1 MATFPGMARGRLES
15 TFPPGYPMVQFN
27 TRANEILLKLVY
39 YGPGL
44 SGKTTNLQSL
54 HTMCADTQ
62 RGEMFSVNTQEDR
75 TLFFDLLPINLGYI
89 YGNAIHLQ
97 IYTVPGQ
104 VQYDASRRVVL
115 GGADGV
121 VFVAD
126 SSEAKMQE
134 NVDSLSNLYHNLNA
148 NRLNIKQIPFVLQ
161 YNKRDLP
168 DAMAVGVM
176 NRRLNF
182 RSVPYFESVAN
193 RGPGV
198 LDTFLAITRETV
210 GYTFKK
216 YHLDK
221 KIKDFD
227 EMLNLIESNVRS
239 SMREMPPPQE
249 APLETTVLRH
259 SQVSVNDLAPNKVA
273 DAQDLLEDALKS
285 NMETARLYS
294 ELKQVKDTLQRKN
307 EEMGQLYSQMD
318 RANQDNLK
326 TRKYLE
332 GLVQN
337 IGEAVISFSADGKIL
352 TWNTAAE
359 RIFGYARP
367 EIVGRSMTQLTP
379 DHLFGELDQVVQQV
393 GRGQVVR
400 DMVTTRLRKGGIAFP
415 ASITFAPVRGSDDRV
430 VAFSALIR
438 DTSEQRVLEEQLVH
452 SQKHEALGRLVPSLF
467 HEAANRLTPVL
478 LEARLIAESAMDSH
492 QAEQAGRLVQ
502 AVDSVQT
509 LLRPLQTVLNPPSP
523 RKTLFQLNQ
532 LVQEATSLV
541 EQKAQRM
548 GVTLE
553 LTLEPA
559 LPETGLDAPLV
570 SQALTNLFLNGLQAM
585 ALSPTKRLRIATR
598 RSGETLQV
606 VVQDTAPAIQEA
618 QKAEIFD
625 PACASTTEA
634 LALPIAEIIARQHG
648 GRLSVRSQEGLGNA
662 FLLEL
667 PLVAAE
673 APRTGKAEGLM
684 GARALVVD
692 DEPFL
697 LECLVDALGAWG
709 LQVEACTRG
718 DEAIQKLESK
728 AFDLILS
735 DIRMPSLSGMDLFE
749 WLKVQQPAM
758 THRILYT
765 TGDSFDAKT
774 RAFLEESQV
783 PYLGKPFDLNQ
794 LKQSLE
800 SLLETPM
807 EA

>member
-1 MATFPGMARGRLES
+1 
-15 TFPPGYPMVQFN
+15 MVQFN

-54 HTMCADTQ
+54 HAMCTDTQ
-62 RGEMFSVNTQEDR
+62 RGELFSVNTQEDR

-126 SSEAKMQE
+126 SAEAKMQE

-148 NRLNIKQIPFVLQ
+148 NRLNIKQIPFVIQ

-193 RGPGV
+193 RGTGV
-198 LDTFLAITRETV
+198 LETFLAITRETV

-239 SMREMPPPQE
+239 NLRELPPQPEQASAPSSE
-249 APLETTVLRH
+249 ATVLRH
-259 SQVSVNDLAPNKVA
+259 SNVSVADLVPGKVA
-273 DAQDLLEDALKS
+273 DAQELLEDALKS

-294 ELKQVKDTLQRKN
+294 ELKQAKESLEKKN
-307 EEMGQLYSQMD
+307 EEMSQLYTQLD

-337 IGEAVISFSADGKIL
+337 MGEAVISFTADGKIL
-352 TWNTAAE
+352 TWNAAAE
-359 RIFGYARP
+359 RIFGYTRP
-367 EIVGRSMTQLTP
+367 EIVGRNMAQLSP
-379 DHLFGELDQVVQQV
+379 DRLLSELEVALQQV

-400 DMVTTRLRKGGIAFP
+400 DMETTRLRKGGVAFP
-415 ASITFAPVRGSDDRV
+415 ASVTYAPVRGGDDRV
-430 VAFSALIR
+430 LAYSALVR
-438 DTSEQRVLEEQLVH
+438 DLGEKKALEERLVH
-452 SQKHEALGRLVPSLF
+452 SQKHEALGRLVPALF

-478 LEARLIAESAMDSH
+478 LESRLIAESALDPH
-492 QAEQAGRLVQ
+492 QAGQAERLVR
-502 AVDSVQT
+502 AVESVQA
-509 LLRPLQTVLNPPSP
+509 LLLPLQTVLNPPAP
-523 RKTLFQLNQ
+523 RREVVQLNE
-532 LVQEATSLV
+532 VIQEAARFAEL
-541 EQKAQRM
+541 KAQRM
-548 GVTLE
+548 GANLE
-553 LTLEPA
+553 LNLEEG
-559 LPETGLDAPLV
+559 LPEASLDRALLF
-570 SQALTNLFLNGLQAM
+570 QALTNLFLNGLQSVS
-585 ALSPTKRLRIATR
+585 LSPVKRVRVASR
-598 RSGETLQV
+598 RVGDSLQV
-606 VVQDTAPAIQEA
+606 VVQDSGPALQEGQLA
-618 QKAEIFD
+618 GLFD
-625 PACASTTEA
+625 PASATSTEG
-634 LALPIAEIIARQHG
+634 LALPVAETIARQHG
-648 GRLSVRSQEGLGNA
+648 GRLTVRSQDGLGNA

-667 PLVAAE
+667 PAVPVPAA
-673 APRTGKAEGLM
+673 APVPAAGL
-684 GARALVVD
+684 GGRKALVVD
-692 DEPFL
+692 DESFL
-697 LECLVDALGAWG
+697 LECLVDALTAWG
-709 LQVEACTRG
+709 VEAVACTQG
-718 DEAIQKLESK
+718 EEAVRHLEQSD
-728 AFDLILS
+728 AFDFIVS
-735 DIRMPSLSGMDLFE
+735 DIRMPGLSGMDLFE
-749 WLKVQQPAM
+749 WLKANRTGM
-758 THRILYT
+758 TRRILFT
-765 TGDSFDAKT
+765 TGDAFDAQT
-774 RAFLEESQV
+774 RTFLETNGV
-783 PYLGKPFDLNQ
+783 PHLGKPFDLRQ

-800 SLLETPM
+800 SLVETPI

>member
-1 MATFPGMARGRLES
+1 
-15 TFPPGYPMVQFN
+15 MVQFN

-54 HTMCADTQ
+54 HAMCSDAQ

-126 SSEAKMQE
+126 SSEAKMQD

-148 NRLNIKQIPFVLQ
+148 NRLNIKQIPFVIQ

-168 DAMAVGVM
+168 DALAVGVM

-193 RGPGV
+193 RGTGV
-198 LDTFLAITRETV
+198 LDTFLSITRETV
-210 GYTFKK
+210 SYTFKK

-239 SMREMPPPQE
+239 SMRELPQPQE
-249 APLETTVLRH
+249 APLVPPVESTVLRH
-259 SQVSVNDLAPNKVA
+259 SNVSVADLTPGKVA

-294 ELKQVKDTLQRKN
+294 ELKQVKDTLEKKN
-307 EEMGQLYSQMD
+307 EELSQLYTQLD

-326 TRKYLE
+326 TRRYLE

-337 IGEAVISFSADGKIL
+337 IGEAVISYAPDGKIL
-352 TWNTAAE
+352 TWNMAAE
-359 RIFGYARP
+359 RIFGYSRP
-367 EIVGRSMTQLTP
+367 EIVGRNMAQLTP
-379 DHLFGELDQVVQQV
+379 DHLLTELDQVAQQV

-400 DMVTTRLRKGGIAFP
+400 DMATTRLRKGGVTFP
-415 ASITFAPVRGSDDRV
+415 ANITYAPVRGNDERV
-430 VAFSALIR
+430 LAYSALVR
-438 DTSEQRVLEEQLVH
+438 DVSEHKELQEQLVH

-478 LEARLIAESAMDSH
+478 LESRLIAESSMDPH
-492 QAEQAGRLVQ
+492 QAEQAARLVK
-502 AVDSVQT
+502 AVDSIQS
-509 LLRPLQTVLNPPSP
+509 LLHPLQTVLNPPSP
-523 RKTLFQLNQ
+523 RPLPVRVND
-532 LVQEATSLV
+532 LVQEATALV
-541 EQKAQRM
+541 DAKAQRM
-548 GVTLE
+548 GASVE
-553 LTLEPA
+553 LNLDPA
-559 LPETGLDAPLV
+559 LPQTALDPGLLV
-570 SQALTNLFLNGLQAM
+570 QALTNLLLNGLQAM
-585 ALSPTKRLRIATR
+585 ALSPIKRLRVATR
-598 RSGETLQV
+598 VSGETLQV
-606 VVQDTAPAIQEA
+606 VVQDTGPAVGEA
-618 QKAEIFD
+618 RQAELFD
-625 PACASTTEA
+625 PAQATTTEA
-634 LALPIAEIIARQHG
+634 LGLPIADIIARQHG
-648 GRLSVRSQEGLGNA
+648 GRISTRSQEGLGNA

-667 PLVAAE
+667 PLVAVKEPAA
-673 APRTGKAEGLM
+673 APAPPPGLK
-684 GARALVVD
+684 GTRALVVD
-692 DEPFL
+692 DESFL
-697 LECLVDALGAWG
+697 LECLVDALSAWG
-709 LQVEACTRG
+709 MEVESSPRG
-718 DEAIQKLESK
+718 DEAIQKLEVGS
-728 AFDLILS
+728 FDVIVS
-735 DIRMPSLSGMDLFE
+735 DIRMPGLSGVDLFD
-749 WLKVQQPAM
+749 WLKAQRPAM
-758 THRILYT
+758 TRRILYT
-765 TGDSFDAKT
+765 TGDSFDVKT
-774 RAFLEESQV
+774 REFLEASQV
-783 PYLGKPFDLNQ
+783 PYLGKPFDLKQ

-800 SLLETPM
+800 RLLETPV

>member
-1 MATFPGMARGRLES
+1 
-15 TFPPGYPMVQFN
+15 MVQFN

-54 HTMCADTQ
+54 HAMCTDTQ
-62 RGEMFSVNTQEDR
+62 RGELFSVNTQEDR

-126 SSEAKMQE
+126 SAEAKMQE

-148 NRLNIKQIPFVLQ
+148 NRLNIKQIPFVIQ

-193 RGPGV
+193 RGTGV
-198 LDTFLAITRETV
+198 LETFLAITRETV

-239 SMREMPPPQE
+239 NLRELPPQPEQASAPSSE
-249 APLETTVLRH
+249 ATVLRH
-259 SQVSVNDLAPNKVA
+259 SNVSVADLVPGKVA
-273 DAQDLLEDALKS
+273 DAQELLEDALKS

-294 ELKQVKDTLQRKN
+294 ELKQAKESLEKKN
-307 EEMGQLYSQMD
+307 EEMSQLYTQLD

-337 IGEAVISFSADGKIL
+337 MGEAVISFTADGKIL
-352 TWNTAAE
+352 TWNAAAE
-359 RIFGYARP
+359 RIFGYTRP
-367 EIVGRSMTQLTP
+367 EIVGRNMAQLSP
-379 DHLFGELDQVVQQV
+379 DRLLSELEMALQQV

-400 DMVTTRLRKGGIAFP
+400 DMETTRLRKGGVAFP
-415 ASITFAPVRGSDDRV
+415 ASVTYAPVRGGDDRV
-430 VAFSALIR
+430 LAYSALVR
-438 DTSEQRVLEEQLVH
+438 DLGEKKALEERLVH
-452 SQKHEALGRLVPSLF
+452 SQKHEALGRLVPALF

-478 LEARLIAESAMDSH
+478 LESRLIAESALDPH
-492 QAEQAGRLVQ
+492 QAGQAERLVR
-502 AVDSVQT
+502 AVESVQA
-509 LLRPLQTVLNPPSP
+509 LLLPLQTVLNPPAP
-523 RKTLFQLNQ
+523 RREVVQLNE
-532 LVQEATSLV
+532 VIQEAARFAEL
-541 EQKAQRM
+541 KAQRM
-548 GVTLE
+548 GANLE
-553 LTLEPA
+553 LNLEEG
-559 LPETGLDAPLV
+559 LPEASLDRALLF
-570 SQALTNLFLNGLQAM
+570 QALTNLFLNGLQSVS
-585 ALSPTKRLRIATR
+585 LSPVKRVRVASR
-598 RSGETLQV
+598 RVGDSLQV
-606 VVQDTAPAIQEA
+606 VVQDSGPALQEGQLA
-618 QKAEIFD
+618 GLFD
-625 PACASTTEA
+625 PASATSTEG
-634 LALPIAEIIARQHG
+634 LALPVAETIARQHG
-648 GRLSVRSQEGLGNA
+648 GRLTVRSQDGLGNA

-667 PLVAAE
+667 PAVPVPAA
-673 APRTGKAEGLM
+673 APVPAAGL
-684 GARALVVD
+684 GGRKALVVD
-692 DEPFL
+692 DESFL
-697 LECLVDALGAWG
+697 LECLVDALTAWG
-709 LQVEACTRG
+709 VEAVACTQG
-718 DEAIQKLESK
+718 EEAVRHLEQSD
-728 AFDLILS
+728 AFDLIVS
-735 DIRMPSLSGMDLFE
+735 DIRMPGLSGMDLFD
-749 WLKVQQPAM
+749 WLKANRTGM
-758 THRILYT
+758 TRRILFT
-765 TGDSFDAKT
+765 TGDAFDAQT
-774 RAFLEESQV
+774 RTFLETNGV
-783 PYLGKPFDLNQ
+783 PHLGKPFDLRQ

-800 SLLETPM
+800 SLVETPI

>member
-1 MATFPGMARGRLES
+1 
-15 TFPPGYPMVQFN
+15 MVQFN

-54 HTMCADTQ
+54 HAMCSDTQ

-126 SSEAKMQE
+126 SSEAKMQD

-148 NRLNIKQIPFVLQ
+148 NRLNIKQIPFVIQ

-193 RGPGV
+193 RGTGV
-198 LDTFLAITRETV
+198 LDTFLSITRETV

-239 SMREMPPPQE
+239 SMRELPPPQE
-249 APLETTVLRH
+249 APGVPVVETTVLRH
-259 SQVSVNDLAPNKVA
+259 SNVSVADLVPGKVA
-273 DAQDLLEDALKS
+273 DAQELLEDALKS

-294 ELKQVKDTLQRKN
+294 ELKQVKDTLEKKN
-307 EEMGQLYSQMD
+307 EELSQLYTQLD

-337 IGEAVISFSADGKIL
+337 IGEAVISFAADGKIL
-352 TWNTAAE
+352 TWNMAAE
-359 RIFGYARP
+359 RIFGYTRP
-367 EIVGRSMTQLTP
+367 EIVGRSMAQLTP
-379 DHLFGELDQVVQQV
+379 DDLLGELDQVTQQV
-393 GRGQVVR
+393 GRGQVIR
-400 DMVTTRLRKGGIAFP
+400 DMPTTRLRKGGAAFP
-415 ASITFAPVRGSDDRV
+415 ASITFAPVRGNDDRV
-430 VAFSALIR
+430 LAFSALVR
-438 DTSEQRVLEEQLVH
+438 DTSEQKELQDRLVH
-452 SQKHEALGRLVPSLF
+452 SQKHEALGRLVPTLF

-478 LEARLIAESAMDSH
+478 LEARLIAESAMDPH
-492 QAEQAGRLVQ
+492 QAEQAVRLVK
-502 AVDSVQT
+502 AVDSVQS
-509 LLRPLQTVLNPPSP
+509 LLQPLQTVLNPPAP
-523 RKTLFQLNQ
+523 RLLPVQLNQ
-532 LVQEATSLV
+532 LVQEAADLV
-541 EQKAQRM
+541 DTKAQRM
-548 GVTLE
+548 GTTVE
-553 LTLEPA
+553 LNLDPNLSEAALDPA
-559 LPETGLDAPLV
+559 LMV
-570 SQALTNLFLNGLQAM
+570 QALTNLLLNGLQSM
-585 ALSPTKRLRIATR
+585 ALSPIKRLRVATR
-598 RSGETLQV
+598 RSGDSLQV
-606 VVQDTAPAIQEA
+606 VVQDSGPALPEA
-618 QKAEIFD
+618 RQANLFD
-625 PACASTTEA
+625 PAGAATTEA
-634 LALPIAEIIARQHG
+634 LNLPVADIIARQHG
-648 GRLSVRSQEGLGNA
+648 GNLSVRSQEGLGNA
-662 FLLEL
+662 FLLDL
-667 PLVAAE
+667 PCAALPAAPSAAGTVGAE
-673 APRTGKAEGLM
+673 APGPGAPRGLQ
-684 GARALVVD
+684 GAKALVVD
-692 DEPFL
+692 DETFL
-697 LECLVDALGAWG
+697 LECLVDALEVWG
-709 LQVEACTRG
+709 MEVSSCTRG
-718 DEAIQKLESK
+718 DEAIEKLSGGE
-728 AFDLILS
+728 FDVIVS
-735 DIRMPSLSGMDLFE
+735 DIRMPGLSGVDLFD
-749 WLKVQQPAM
+749 WLKDHRAAM
-758 THRILYT
+758 TRRILYT

-774 RAFLEESQV
+774 REFLEGNQV
-783 PYLGKPFDLNQ
+783 PFLGKPFDLKQ

-800 SLLETPM
+800 RLLEIPI